1 MVELDKEAALA
12 VKLTQQ
18 LMKELF
24 PGELDS
30 REVNSVFG
38 YTVGEM
44 IQVIRSAQERYEL
57 L

>member
-18 LMKELF
+18 LMKGLF
-24 PGELDS
+24 PDELDS
-30 REVNSVFG
+30 REVNMIFG

-44 IQVIRSAQERYEL
+44 ITVLRSAQKRYEL